1 MSTKQLKRM
10 PDGVADELDAVRR
23 TAVYWAKTQYAEM
36 LAVINTGQ
44 RDTSAD
50 YRKSECAGNAA
61 IERIV
66 QIKREYPSK

>member
-1 MSTKQLKRM
+1 MSTLTRM
-10 PDGVADELDAVRR
+10 PEAVADELAALRK
-23 TAVYWAKTQYAEM
+23 TAVYWAKTQHAET

-44 RDTSAD
+44 HDTSAD
-50 YRKSECAGNAA
+50 YRKSERAGNAA